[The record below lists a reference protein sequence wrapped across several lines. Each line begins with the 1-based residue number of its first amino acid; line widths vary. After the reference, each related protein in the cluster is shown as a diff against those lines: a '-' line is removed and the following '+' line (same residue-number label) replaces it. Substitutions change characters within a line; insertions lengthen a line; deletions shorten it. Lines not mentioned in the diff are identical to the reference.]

1 MDQKRLG
8 AEKRLESELLEKPA
22 LPVSERFG

>member
-1 MDQKRLG
+1 MDQKWFG
-8 AEKRLESELLEKPA
+8 AEKRLESELLENPA